1 MVSDPVGYVLDASQG
16 EAHWFLGARA
26 TYKTT
31 HSQNG
36 GGLFLAEFHAPR
48 GHGTPLHV
56 HDDADEMFYVLNG
69 QLTIEYDGEQHTVTD
84 GGFVFGPRNVP
95 HRVRVDSDVAHFL
108 LLTTPAG
115 FEDFVRTAGEPASAP
130 GLPIPTAPDV
140 EELVRIA
147 AANHIRIIGPP
158 LDAPA

>member
-1 MVSDPVGYVLDASQG
+1 MSDPVGYVLDAGQG

-31 HSQNG
+31 RSQNG

-48 GHGTPLHV
+48 GHGAPLHV

-69 QLTIEYDGEQHTVTD
+69 QLTVEYAGEEHTVTD
-84 GGFVFGPRNVP
+84 GGFVFGPRNVE
-95 HRVRVDSDVAHFL
+95 HRFRVDSEEAHFL

-115 FEDFVRTAGEPASAP
+115 FENFVRDAGEPATAP
-130 GLPIPTAPDV
+130 GLPTPSAPDI

-147 AANHIRIIGPP
+147 AANHVQIIGPP
-158 LDAPA
+158 LPDPA